1 MTPRSIAKR
10 PHSLARLLARILA
23 YLSRNYLFSLGYD
36 SLPQV
41 DALSYCAVHL
51 LLCSLKSKLRGMIIL
66 PKNMLIKISKSMENN
81 SVFKSRQGHPILK
94 KAMFFSLC
102 CSLFMFLIAH
112 SRLDKR
118 LPTAINSDLDKQ
130 IH

>member
-1 MTPRSIAKR
+1 
-10 PHSLARLLARILA
+10 
-23 YLSRNYLFSLGYD
+23 
-36 SLPQV
+36 
-41 DALSYCAVHL
+41 
-51 LLCSLKSKLRGMIIL
+51 MIIL